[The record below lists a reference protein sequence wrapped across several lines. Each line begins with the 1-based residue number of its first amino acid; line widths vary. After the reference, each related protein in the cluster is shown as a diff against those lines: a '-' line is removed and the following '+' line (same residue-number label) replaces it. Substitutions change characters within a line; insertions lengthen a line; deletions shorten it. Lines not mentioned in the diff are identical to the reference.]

1 MNISSAL
8 LLVSEGLELDHLM
21 AYAGASEDHVSGLR
35 AEGVLAVLEQTI
47 YAGCDDSREYV
58 EG

>member
-8 LLVSEGLELDHLM
+8 LLVSGSLELNPLVVPV
-21 AYAGASEDHVSGLR
+21 GTSEDHVSGLR
-35 AEGVLAVLEQTI
+35 AEGVLAVLEQAI
-47 YAGCDDSREYV
+47 FAGCDDSREDV